1 MGQENSVK
9 KTYSEERK
17 ERNIIIPSESLSR
30 VTYTGI
36 DGMQSQ
42 KIKRSYIRSTRK
54 NRTRKKKIAVE
65 EDSQKSPRKIKK
77 NDPFE

>member
-1 MGQENSVK
+1 MGE
-9 KTYSEERK
+9 
-17 ERNIIIPSESLSR
+17 IIPSESLSR

-54 NRTRKKKIAVE
+54 NRTRKKKSAVE
-65 EDSQKSPRKIKK
+65 EDARKSPEKNKK
-77 NDPFE
+77 NEPFE